1 MAAATPEGQV
11 RSADPAGLERD
22 LRVLVVDDN
31 PTNQE
36 VARALLG
43 AIGVEVEAAG
53 GGEEG
58 LAALAAASF
67 DLVLMDIHMPGM
79 NGVEALA
86 AIRAAGHAALPVV
99 ALTADAM
106 AGERDRLLALG
117 FDGYVSKP
125 IDPAELISALGAAL
139 DPAPGDDRRACA

>member
-1 MAAATPEGQV
+1 MKSTG
-11 RSADPAGLERD
+11 ADI
-22 LRVLVVDDN
+22 LVVDD
-31 PTNQE
+31 
-36 VARALLG
+36 
-43 AIGVEVEAAG
+43 EADIR
-53 GGEEG
+53 
-58 LAALAAASF
+58 
-67 DLVLMDIHMPGM
+67 DLVSGLLEDEGHAVRTAA
-79 NGVEALA
+79 NSDEALA
-86 AIRAAGHAALPVV
+86 AIRAGGYAALPVV

>member
-1 MAAATPEGQV
+1 MI
-11 RSADPAGLERD
+11 
-22 LRVLVVDDN
+22 RVLVVDDH
-31 PTNQE
+31 QLI
-36 VARALLG
+36 RSGIKRLL
-43 AIGVEVEAAG
+43 EAAG
-53 GGEEG
+53 DIAVVGEAESG
-58 LAALAAASF
+58 EQALARVGELHP
-67 DLVLMDIHMPGM
+67 DVVLMDIHMPGM

-86 AIRAAGHAALPVV
+86 AIRAGGYAALPVV

-139 DPAPGDDRRACA
+139 DPAPSEPGDDQRACA